1 MMPGGGL
8 DVLFGPFLTL
18 MAPIPGSNDPRSQP
32 HHAGKENVQYHEPS
46 SESEGGHSD
55 DDFAPSTNT
64 NRSATWQEAP
74 TSQAESKLLNRRLG
88 VWNGTLA
95 LKHSKLAVPTPMDL
109 MVLDGWG
116 EQGGLVY
123 CSVETKARFTNW
135 TPKICCDDP
144 GTDLA
149 PVDLSEY
156 DTTVYLKV
164 AIFSPAYIRYY
175 FADLLKVA
183 PSNQKGKKD
192 RKDTTTSITSLK
204 IGMKNV
210 NHDPGRPAVRIFTS
224 RGYDLSRP
232 DVIEGANILLA
243 MGDYLESKGPLL
255 KDIEKK

>member
-64 NRSATWQEAP
+64 NR
-74 TSQAESKLLNRRLG
+74 
-88 VWNGTLA
+88 
-95 LKHSKLAVPTPMDL
+95 
-109 MVLDGWG
+109 
-116 EQGGLVY
+116 
-123 CSVETKARFTNW
+123 
-135 TPKICCDDP
+135 
-144 GTDLA
+144 
-149 PVDLSEY
+149 
-156 DTTVYLKV
+156 
-164 AIFSPAYIRYY
+164 
-175 FADLLKVA
+175 
-183 PSNQKGKKD
+183 
-192 RKDTTTSITSLK
+192 ITSLK

>member
-1 MMPGGGL
+1 
-8 DVLFGPFLTL
+8 
-18 MAPIPGSNDPRSQP
+18 
-32 HHAGKENVQYHEPS
+32 
-46 SESEGGHSD
+46 
-55 DDFAPSTNT
+55 
-64 NRSATWQEAP
+64 
-74 TSQAESKLLNRRLG
+74 
-88 VWNGTLA
+88 
-95 LKHSKLAVPTPMDL
+95 
-109 MVLDGWG
+109 
-116 EQGGLVY
+116 
-123 CSVETKARFTNW
+123 
-135 TPKICCDDP
+135 PKICCDDP

-192 RKDTTTSITSLK
+192 SKDTTTSITSLK